1 MIWGDVG
8 KYGSKRE
15 TAKDPE
21 KKTGPNTFIH
31 ILTISS
37 IDLYS
42 SNKHMDTWQYMT

>member
-37 IDLYS
+37 IAQT
-42 SNKHMDTWQYMT
+42 NTWTRDNT